1 MAFAETPALSGPFAR
16 ERDASPSARDGV
28 DDVRLLPDGS
38 AVLVA

>member
-1 MAFAETPALSGPFAR
+1 MAATGTIVESGPLAN

>member
-1 MAFAETPALSGPFAR
+1 MSAVDILELSGPVAR

>member
-1 MAFAETPALSGPFAR
+1 MAFAATNAPWAPLAN

>member
-1 MAFAETPALSGPFAR
+1 MAPADALALSGPVAR
-16 ERDASPSARDGV
+16 ERDASPSSRDGA

>member
-1 MAFAETPALSGPFAR
+1 MASIGTLTLPVAR
-16 ERDASPSARDGV
+16 ERDDASPSARDGV

>member
-1 MAFAETPALSGPFAR
+1 MAAAGAIADPVT
-16 ERDASPSARDGV
+16 RDAAPSARDGV

>member
-1 MAFAETPALSGPFAR
+1 MIVAGTTAPSGPVAR